1 MTEVKDTARGRLGF
15 VLAGLGLGGIL
26 AYLISRQRRTQKSGA
41 IDKETRPDNVVD
53 DRGTSQ
59 HQAAKMLRKL
69 RDRGFEANDEKV
81 AVALGRTAEEF
92 QAFSSGRETIDDD
105 VIMKARGLAMHR
117 NIRIE

>member
-1 MTEVKDTARGRLGF
+1 MTEEVTARRRLGF
-15 VLAGLGLGGIL
+15 VLAGLGLGGVL
-26 AYLISRQRRTQKSGA
+26 AYLISRQRRTLRRDA
-41 IDKETRPDNVVD
+41 IDKSRPDNVVD

-59 HQAAKMLRKL
+59 QQAARMLHKL

-81 AVALGRTAEEF
+81 AIALGRTAEEF
-92 QAFSSGRETIDDD
+92 QAFCSGLETIDDD

>member
-1 MTEVKDTARGRLGF
+1 MTEEVTARGRLGF
-15 VLAGLGLGGIL
+15 VLAGLALGGVL
-26 AYLISRQRRTQKSGA
+26 AYLFSRQRRTRRRDA
-41 IDKETRPDNVVD
+41 IDDKSRPDNVVD

-59 HQAAKMLRKL
+59 KQAARMLHKL

-81 AVALGRTAEEF
+81 AIALGRTAEEF
-92 QAFSSGRETIDDD
+92 QAFCSGRETIDDD